1 MDVGLPSR
9 RVLAGVVSTALAL
22 QVRPLAASAEVALAA
37 CTGRTPHDNA
47 ARQVNTSGSVSGITG
62 ISSSILEKDP
72 VYTGYNSTGTFA
84 SDRLVSWSSGAQWAQ
99 LGWTKSNSTLAWLNE
114 MCSSSSTCPSLRTTG
129 SSGPRR
135 PWAHQPGM
143 RFFNRVA
150 FNIRLL
156 CGWNSLQDLHR
167 VIHAQSVP
175 SLRRDTRLGRSNA
188 WAYLFPR
195 DVCEHPI
202 LRGFD
207 QLLGQLIAFV
217 QLAVRRFEKIPIHGK
232 VRVGD
237 TACP

>member
-22 QVRPLAASAEVALAA
+22 QVLLLAASAEVALAA

-99 LGWTKSNSTLAWLNE
+99 LGWTKSKLHTGVAERDVFVEFYLSVPQNYWQFWPAKTVGTSTWYEILYGSPSTFDFYVAGTHYKTFTGSFTPSQYQVFGETHDWEDQMPGLISSHETFVNTQYFVGSTSYWV
-114 MCSSSSTCPSLRTTG
+114 SSSLLYSSPFAGSHPST
-129 SSGPRR
+129 
-135 PWAHQPGM
+135 
-143 RFFNRVA
+143 
-150 FNIRLL
+150 
-156 CGWNSLQDLHR
+156 
-167 VIHAQSVP
+167 
-175 SLRRDTRLGRSNA
+175 GRYDI
-188 WAYLFPR
+188 W
-195 DVCEHPI
+195 
-202 LRGFD
+202 
-207 QLLGQLIAFV
+207 
-217 QLAVRRFEKIPIHGK
+217 
-232 VRVGD
+232 D